1 MASAPDIIDYLK
13 TVDTPTLSN
22 AVEMLQVRQRNE
34 GFAPCRIRCMFPEL
48 GPMVGYAVTAHV
60 ESMSKG
66 TVDPEMFFQLYE
78 AVGEGRKPAVVVFQ
92 ELGPHADYAMHCGET
107 MATVFKRQGAVG
119 LVSDCAVR
127 DIPAVRALRFH
138 FFAAGAVASHA
149 YFRIIRI
156 GIPIQ
161 LEGMVVCPGDLL
173 HGDENGLITLPTTG
187 LEKLPELVEAV
198 RTREREEMEFV
209 RSPEFTLE
217 RLKAR
222 YQSRQKSRSSEP

>member
-1 MASAPDIIDYLK
+1 
-13 TVDTPTLSN
+13 
-22 AVEMLQVRQRNE
+22 
-34 GFAPCRIRCMFPEL
+34 
-48 GPMVGYAVTAHV
+48 
-60 ESMSKG
+60 
-66 TVDPEMFFQLYE
+66 
-78 AVGEGRKPAVVVFQ
+78 
-92 ELGPHADYAMHCGET
+92 